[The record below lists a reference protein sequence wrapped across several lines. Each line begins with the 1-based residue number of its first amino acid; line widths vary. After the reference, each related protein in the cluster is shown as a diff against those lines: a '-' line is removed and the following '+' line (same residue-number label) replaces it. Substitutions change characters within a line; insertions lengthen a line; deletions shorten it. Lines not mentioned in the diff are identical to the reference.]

1 MTVLLLDDSLK
12 VNIFFEESDS
22 IFEDNVCISIVEN
35 CPDEEKVFRGDK
47 TVLYITAEQA
57 CQLARVLNIA
67 AQASMTCDA
76 L

>member
-1 MTVLLLDDSLK
+1 MPILLLDGSLE
-12 VNIFFEESDS
+12 VNVFFEESDS
-22 IFEDNVCISIVEN
+22 EFEDNVCVSIAEN
-35 CPDEEKVFRGDK
+35 CPDEEKVFRGDE

-57 CQLARVLNIA
+57 CQLARALNIA

>member
-1 MTVLLLDDSLK
+1 MPILLLDGSLE
-12 VNIFFEESDS
+12 VNVFFEESDS
-22 IFEDNVCISIVEN
+22 EFEDNVCISIAEN
-35 CPDEEKVFRGDK
+35 CPDEEKVFRGDE

-67 AQASMTCDA
+67 AQSSMTCDA